1 MDITG
6 VFKNGIEV
14 SKKNYIIFVPS
25 IAVMVIMF
33 VLSLILIGGGM
44 ASMGLMGGGIR
55 SPGAMMPAF
64 GAMMIGAFLVG
75 IIAMILELF
84 AHGMTVG
91 MAKEAID
98 TGSTSLNNGI
108 NIAISRFV
116 PLLVAAI
123 IVSIIVTIGFMLLII
138 PGLIAAFLFMFT
150 FVAIV
155 VDNMGA
161 VEAMKKSIEVIKSR
175 LSDAIILF
183 IVLIVVGVIFI
194 IANMILN
201 VIPLLGQ
208 LLGMI
213 LMGIFGGYIS
223 VVIVMAYRELTAP
236 VTSS

>member
-6 VFKNGIEV
+6 IFKNGIEV
-14 SKKNYIIFVPS
+14 SKKNYIIFVPT
-25 IAVMVIMF
+25 IAVMLIMF
-33 VLSLILIGGGM
+33 VLSLSLIGGGI
-44 ASMGLMGGGIR
+44 ATMGLMGGGMR
-55 SPGAMMPAF
+55 SPAGMMSAF
-64 GAMMIGAFLVG
+64 GAMMAGAFLISIIG
-75 IIAMILELF
+75 IILGLF
-84 AHGMTVG
+84 AHGMTIG

-98 TGSTSLNNGI
+98 TGSTSLGSGI

-116 PLLVAAI
+116 PLLIAAI
-123 IVSIIVTIGFMLLII
+123 VVGIIVTIGLLLLII
-138 PGLIAAFLFMFT
+138 PGLIAAFLLMFT
-150 FVAIV
+150 FAAII
-155 VDNMGA
+155 VDNIGA
-161 VEAMKKSIEVIKSR
+161 IEAMKKSFEIVKSH

-183 IVLIVVGVIFI
+183 IALIVVGVIFT

-213 LMGIFGGYIS
+213 LMGIFAGYIS

>member
-1 MDITG
+1 MDIIG
-6 VFKNGIEV
+6 IFKNGIEV

-33 VLSLILIGGGM
+33 VVSLILIGGGM
-44 ASMGLMGGGIR
+44 ASMGLMSGGMR
-55 SPGAMMPAF
+55 LPGAMMPAF

-98 TGSTSLNNGI
+98 TGSTSLSNGI
-108 NIAISRFV
+108 NIAVSRFV
-116 PLLVAAI
+116 PLLIAAI
-123 IVSIIVTIGFMLLII
+123 VVGIIVTIGLLLLII

-161 VEAMKKSIEVIKSR
+161 VEAMKKSFEVIKSQ

-183 IVLIVVGVIFI
+183 ITLIVVGVIFT

-236 VTSS
+236 VT